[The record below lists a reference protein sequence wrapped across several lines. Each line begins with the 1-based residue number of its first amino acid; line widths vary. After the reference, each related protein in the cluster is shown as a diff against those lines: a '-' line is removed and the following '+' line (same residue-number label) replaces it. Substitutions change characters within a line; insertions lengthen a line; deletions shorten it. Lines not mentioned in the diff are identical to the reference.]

1 LSAVQESVL
10 KTTTSLNDILDQNL
24 LWLPSVNAIDFQW
37 PQRIIR
43 GTQTVFSGQN
53 FGRVL
58 SVFGDQLQR
67 LWLVVLLAGILVGTA
82 LLARRRLRLD
92 IIRSAQLVGRVQKD
106 DYWVTPNVII
116 LCAMITAPIPI
127 ILLLV
132 GFMFRSSGAPDV
144 FITSLGQTG
153 IELSGFTWFFLMWK
167 EWSRDK
173 SLFAAHYKM
182 PSEVGKTVSE
192 QLKWFIPVAGVLIA
206 LVTLTQ
212 NSREPDVY
220 EGFSL
225 LVFIMTACALAYF
238 GFKILWLKQP
248 TIRKAFSENSIFW
261 RYRRLMIFFF
271 VGMPVIA
278 AMLAASG
285 YYDTARELLSRLFFS
300 SGLVIATYVVYGVV
314 RRTVLIA
321 QRRLA
326 LRQAMERREKL
337 TLAREEMEAAEERGE
352 NVLPQVNYD
361 EIDLETISRQT
372 SQLMNTAVIIGFVIL
387 MWMFWKDLFPALSI
401 FDDVNLWATEWAEI
415 DGERTAIEY
424 VSLWNLIQSLTIAV
438 LTFIAAK
445 NLPGFLEVFV
455 LNRSNLDRGS
465 RYAVVSIL
473 GYIIIAIGFVWAFNK
488 LGMDW
493 SQLQWIVAALGVGI
507 GFGLQEII
515 ANFISGLILLFERP
529 IRVGDYITIGDKSGT
544 VNRIQIRATTLSDL
558 DNREIFIPNRE
569 LITQKVTNWTLT
581 DSITRIII
589 PVGVAYGSDTDQVRQ
604 IMFDVIKRNKRILDK
619 PKSNVFFLGFGES
632 SLDFEIRL
640 YVRSVEDRFSVS
652 HEIHTEINKE
662 LANAGVSIPFPQRD
676 LNIITQSPQVK
687 DVVPKAKPKPKRK
700 PSPKPKAT

>member
-1 LSAVQESVL
+1 MAENQSTMLTATQAKFQAQEQLGNMPIGQVDIEALLKEWRAENPEAAELNETDVAALNSLFQARRDLLGEVSSAALVQAQESESLSAVQESVL

-248 TIRKAFSENSIFW
+248 TIRKA
-261 RYRRLMIFFF
+261 L
-271 VGMPVIA
+271 
-278 AMLAASG
+278 
-285 YYDTARELLSRLFFS
+285 
-300 SGLVIATYVVYGVV
+300 
-314 RRTVLIA
+314 
-321 QRRLA
+321 
-326 LRQAMERREKL
+326 
-337 TLAREEMEAAEERGE
+337 
-352 NVLPQVNYD
+352 
-361 EIDLETISRQT
+361 
-372 SQLMNTAVIIGFVIL
+372 
-387 MWMFWKDLFPALSI
+387 
-401 FDDVNLWATEWAEI
+401 
-415 DGERTAIEY
+415 
-424 VSLWNLIQSLTIAV
+424 
-438 LTFIAAK
+438 
-445 NLPGFLEVFV
+445 
-455 LNRSNLDRGS
+455 
-465 RYAVVSIL
+465 
-473 GYIIIAIGFVWAFNK
+473 
-488 LGMDW
+488 
-493 SQLQWIVAALGVGI
+493 
-507 GFGLQEII
+507 
-515 ANFISGLILLFERP
+515 
-529 IRVGDYITIGDKSGT
+529 
-544 VNRIQIRATTLSDL
+544 
-558 DNREIFIPNRE
+558 
-569 LITQKVTNWTLT
+569 
-581 DSITRIII
+581 
-589 PVGVAYGSDTDQVRQ
+589 
-604 IMFDVIKRNKRILDK
+604 
-619 PKSNVFFLGFGES
+619 
-632 SLDFEIRL
+632 
-640 YVRSVEDRFSVS
+640 
-652 HEIHTEINKE
+652 
-662 LANAGVSIPFPQRD
+662 
-676 LNIITQSPQVK
+676 
-687 DVVPKAKPKPKRK
+687 
-700 PSPKPKAT
+700 